1 MPLARTNVFPG
12 SPVLQEAHSVTACPL
27 FSLLPEELKFIPKG
41 GSYLGFVLFLGSCH
55 LLYLLSF
62 PSSGS

>member
-41 GSYLGFVLFLGSCH
+41 GSYLGFVLFPWF
-55 LLYLLSF
+55 LSSLVSAVF
-62 PSSGS
+62 SFVG